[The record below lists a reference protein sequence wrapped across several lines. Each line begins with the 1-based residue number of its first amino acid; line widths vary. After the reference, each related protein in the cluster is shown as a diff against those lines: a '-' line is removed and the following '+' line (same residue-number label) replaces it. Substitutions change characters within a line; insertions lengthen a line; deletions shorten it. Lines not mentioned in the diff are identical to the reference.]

1 MLWTAKTMQEVQAMK
16 KEERKKSLS
25 KTKSSSYLKMNY
37 EFYLMLIPGIV
48 FITIFS
54 IVPLIG
60 LTLAFKDYQIFLTD
74 NPFLSILKSKWVGLD
89 HFHAVF
95 VRNDFKFALRN
106 TLTISAL
113 KLIINFPTPIIFA
126 LLLNELRKKSF
137 SRVVQLISYLP
148 HFISWAVVSGIFI
161 SLLGSMGI
169 VNNILV
175 SLGFDQIN
183 FLMDNQYFRFI
194 LIFSDGWK
202 EFGWSSI
209 IYLAAITGLDMESY
223 EAAKVDGAS
232 RFQQIIYITLPGISS
247 TIILMLILKV
257 GKIMNAGFEQV
268 LTMYNP
274 TVYKSADII
283 DTLIYR
289 IGLGKMDFSMGAAVG
304 LFNSVI
310 GLILVLGSN
319 HFAKKISGKGLW

>member
-1 MLWTAKTMQEVQAMK
+1 MN
-16 KEERKKSLS
+16 KEERNKSLY
-25 KTKSSSYLKMNY
+25 KTKFSSYLKMNY
-37 EFYLMLIPGIV
+37 EFYLMLIPGII

-54 IVPLIG
+54 FIPLIG
-60 LTLAFKDYQIFLTD
+60 LTLAFKDYQMFLTD
-74 NPFLSILKSKWVGLD
+74 NPFLSIIKSKWVGLD
-89 HFHAVF
+89 HFHSVF

-106 TLTISAL
+106 TLTISVL
-113 KLIINFPTPIIFA
+113 KLVINFPIPIIFA
-126 LLLNELRKKSF
+126 LLLNELRKKFF
-137 SRVVQLISYLP
+137 SRVIQLISYLP

-161 SLLGSMGI
+161 SLLGSTGI
-169 VNNILV
+169 VNGILV

-183 FLMDNQYFRFI
+183 FLMNNQYFRFI

-209 IYLAAITGLDMESY
+209 IYLAAITGLDMECY

-247 TIILMLILKV
+247 TVILMLILKV
-257 GKIMNAGFEQV
+257 GKIMNAGFEQI

-310 GLILVLGSN
+310 GLVLVLGSN
-319 HFAKKISGKGLW
+319 HLAKKISGKGLW